1 MTFLQGTVQVPV
13 PVEKIVDVPQI
24 VTRKRQ
30 VRNLRFVTPIRCK
43 NYTIETKFHK
53 IWCEFTFC
61 DVTKVPRI
69 IEKVVEVPR
78 TKIVEQIIENIV
90 DEKMIANLQTHSHHS
105 RSQNVLASKTTYI
118 K

>member
-43 NYTIETKFHK
+43 N
-53 IWCEFTFC
+53 
-61 DVTKVPRI
+61 
-69 IEKVVEVPR
+69 
-78 TKIVEQIIENIV
+78 
-90 DEKMIANLQTHSHHS
+90 
-105 RSQNVLASKTTYI
+105 
-118 K
+118 